1 MAYLGPL
8 AGSGMNAVR
17 QTTIGDVVTLQGVG
31 VHSGKQARLS
41 IAPAQADSG
50 IVFHRSDSAQSVRV
64 SRRAVRGS
72 DLATVLRDD
81 AGPAVSTVEHL
92 LACFAGLGI
101 DNAHVEIDGPE
112 VPILDGSADLFVAA
126 VDEAGIVETAAPRR
140 YLRVLKTVRV
150 ETEHGFGELSPYDAG
165 FRLEVEIDFAHAAI
179 GRQRYAATLSP
190 DVFRKE
196 LAPARTFGFV
206 ADVERLWQAGYAL
219 GASLDNTI
227 CLGDD
232 GIVNTTGL
240 RFADEFVRHKA
251 LDAVG
256 DLAIGGL
263 PMMARYRSYK
273 GGHKLNFAV
282 VDALL
287 SDRSA
292 FEFVEAKVPA
302 RRSVRSNAG
311 IVTVAVPAY
320 APEF

>member
-1 MAYLGPL
+1 
-8 AGSGMNAVR
+8 MNAVR

-31 VHSGKQARLS
+31 VHSGKEARLS
-41 IAPAQADSG
+41 IAPAEADTG
-50 IVFHRSDSAQSVRV
+50 IVFRRSDSSQSVRV
-64 SRRAVRGS
+64 GRRAVRGS
-72 DLATVLRDD
+72 DLATVLRDES
-81 AGPAVSTVEHL
+81 GPAVSTVEHL
-92 LACFAGLGI
+92 LACFSGLGI

-112 VPILDGSADLFVAA
+112 VPILDGSAGMFVSA
-126 VDEAGIVETAAPRR
+126 VDEAGIVETDAARR
-140 YLRVLKTVRV
+140 YLRVLKTIRI
-150 ETEHGFGELSPYDAG
+150 ETEQGFGELSPYDAG

-190 DVFRKE
+190 SVFRKE

-206 ADVERLWQAGYAL
+206 SDVERLWQAGFAL

-227 CLGDD
+227 CLGEDT
-232 GIVNTTGL
+232 IVNETGL
-240 RFADEFVRHKA
+240 RFSDEFVRHKA

-256 DLAIGGL
+256 DLSLGGL
-263 PMMARYRSYK
+263 PMLARYRSYK

-292 FEFVEAKVPA
+292 YEIVEARVPA
-302 RRSVRSNAG
+302 RRSVRSDAG
-311 IVTVAVPAY
+311 IIAVAVPAF

>member
-1 MAYLGPL
+1 
-8 AGSGMNAVR
+8 MNAVR

-31 VHSGKQARLS
+31 VHSGKEARLS
-41 IAPAQADSG
+41 IAPAEADTG
-50 IVFHRSDSAQSVRV
+50 IVFRRSDSSQSVRV
-64 SRRAVRGS
+64 GRRAVRGS
-72 DLATVLRDD
+72 DLATVLRDES
-81 AGPAVSTVEHL
+81 GPAVSTVEHL
-92 LACFAGLGI
+92 LACFSGLGI

-112 VPILDGSADLFVAA
+112 VPILDGSAGMFVSA
-126 VDEAGIVETAAPRR
+126 VDEAGIVETDAARR
-140 YLRVLKTVRV
+140 YLRVLKTIRI
-150 ETEHGFGELSPYDAG
+150 ETEQGFGELSPYDAG

-190 DVFRKE
+190 GVFRKE

-206 ADVERLWQAGYAL
+206 SDVERLWQAGYAL

-227 CLGDD
+227 CLGEDS
-232 GIVNTTGL
+232 IVNETGL
-240 RFADEFVRHKA
+240 RFSDEFVRHKA

-256 DLAIGGL
+256 DLSLGGL
-263 PMMARYRSYK
+263 PMLARYRSYK

-292 FEFVEAKVPA
+292 YEIVEARVPA
-302 RRSVRSNAG
+302 RRSVRSDAG
-311 IVTVAVPAY
+311 IIAVAVPAF

>member
-1 MAYLGPL
+1 
-8 AGSGMNAVR
+8 MNAVR
-17 QTTIGDVVTLQGVG
+17 QTTIGDVVALSGVG
-31 VHSGKQARLS
+31 VHSGKEARLS
-41 IAPAQADSG
+41 IAPAAADTG
-50 IVFHRSDSAQSVRV
+50 IVFRRSDSSQSVRV
-64 SRRAVRGS
+64 GRRAVRGS
-72 DLATVLRDD
+72 DLATVLRDES
-81 AGPAVSTVEHL
+81 GPAVSTVEHL
-92 LACFAGLGI
+92 LACFSGLGI

-112 VPILDGSADLFVAA
+112 VPILDGSAGMFVSA
-126 VDEAGIVETAAPRR
+126 VDEAGIVETDAARR
-140 YLRVLKTVRV
+140 YLRVLKTIRV
-150 ETEHGFGELSPYDAG
+150 ETEQGFGELSPYDAG

-190 DVFRKE
+190 GVFRKE

-206 ADVERLWQAGYAL
+206 SDVERLWQAGYAL

-232 GIVNTTGL
+232 GIVNDTGL
-240 RFADEFVRHKA
+240 RFSDEFVRHKA

-256 DLAIGGL
+256 DLSLGGL
-263 PMMARYRSYK
+263 PMLARYRSYK

-292 FEFVEAKVPA
+292 YEIVEARVPA
-302 RRSVRSNAG
+302 RRSVRSDAG
-311 IVTVAVPAY
+311 IIAVAVPAF